1 MNPVTH
7 QITTLLRVKDEA
19 TAVLQKYAAMLR
31 EVQERTDAVL
41 TNMRALNRS
50 LRPSNAA
57 LAAQRESLGLA
68 TKEAGI
74 RADMSAAQIKQS
86 EAMIAARRA
95 SLDLSER
102 ELALQKRMTVISG
115 GGGSGGGRR
124 HGWVGAA
131 NHVGS
136 NMMWGGAGILGAA
149 AYATQKAIDFN
160 QTSMETAIALGSYN
174 RTPAQRA
181 GDMKS
186 LQRAAMQGSEAT
198 GFFSAQDI
206 LEGLKV
212 AATAGARPLVEK
224 MGMGVFTQIAPAL
237 SRYMDV
243 VGRLKGESAEGA
255 AVEAIQLSHQYG
267 AYTPDAINKI
277 LNAAA
282 TLAILMPDRMSTAVT
297 ASGYVAPTGI
307 NLAGIQPEAVLA
319 FLATADQTGLGRGRA
334 GARLKDF
341 IEAVA
346 NRPHGKAKIAA
357 YKSLGLAGALDAN
370 GNMSLTKTFDILGSN
385 ADRMK
390 RQDFRDAVRVAFGA
404 PGSVVAAIFSD
415 PSKRAMFQANENVIG
430 QAVKKGDLTTIQ
442 NLLKGTPG
450 GAEATALARLNN
462 DLIKFGEYGVPIAVK
477 FFDTINPKLKEF
489 GDWIDTHP
497 QQATQLFDGLVHAGE
512 GMLVLGGALK
522 TLALIGGTVNA
533 LRTLYGAITAVKASS
548 GAAAV
553 VNSVAISLRG
563 LAGAGAAFL
572 ASPFGKA
579 FSLAGVVLG
588 TTSFELTSDAR
599 KQLID
604 QYGYGYW
611 KYLKGKHPGTNP
623 YSFDPSQGDMTPQQ
637 WLRRS
642 HPGPVAPGEGGGFG
656 HHAYPTGRAHPTHAA
671 VGGAQVHVGT
681 IEINVHEV
689 NDGRKVA
696 QIAAEELR
704 KLLGSGSAVRSKAR
718 TSGRIPTSG
727 WEPPVLSAL
736 TPVGNAAALG

>member
-1 MNPVTH
+1 
-7 QITTLLRVKDEA
+7 
-19 TAVLQKYAAMLR
+19 MLR

-41 TNMRALNRS
+41 ANMRALNRS
-50 LRPSNAA
+50 MRPSTAA

-86 EAMIAARRA
+86 DAMVAARRA

-102 ELALQKRMTVISG
+102 ELALQKRMTVVAG

-160 QTSMETAIALGSYN
+160 QTSLETAIALGSYN

-181 GDMKS
+181 GDMRA

-357 YKSLGLAGALDAN
+357 YNSLGLAGALDAN
-370 GNMSLTKTFDILGSN
+370 GNMSLTKTFDILG
-385 ADRMK
+385 ADAQRMK
-390 RQDFRDAVRVAFGA
+390 KQDFRDAVRVAYGA

-450 GAEATALARLNN
+450 GAEATSLARLNN

-477 FFDTINPKLKEF
+477 FFDTINPRLKEF
-489 GDWIDTHP
+489 GDWIDAHP
-497 QQATQLFDGLVHAGE
+497 QQATQLFDGLVHVGE
-512 GMLVLGGALK
+512 GMLIFGGALK
-522 TLALIGGTVNA
+522 VMALIGGTVNA
-533 LRTLYGAITAVKASS
+533 VRTLYTAIFALNAAGGVAGLISKVATALPGLSS
-548 GAAAV
+548 
-553 VNSVAISLRG
+553 G
-563 LAGAGAAFL
+563 LAGVAETIGVLMPLLLTDGGVGHDDARADLVKRYGAAYV
-572 ASPFGKA
+572 KA
-579 FSLAGVVLG
+579 L
-588 TTSFELTSDAR
+588 DAR
-599 KQLID
+599 HHAKV
-604 QYGYGYW
+604 
-611 KYLKGKHPGTNP
+611 
-623 YSFDPSQGDMTPQQ
+623 YSFDPSQGDPTPQQ
-637 WLRRS
+637 FYAKHKKVHAPSGGLALPKEY
-642 HPGPVAPGEGGGFG
+642 HPVANPFDPFPAGRTPFTTPIIPTHPAGPV
-656 HHAYPTGRAHPTHAA
+656 HAE
-671 VGGAQVHVGT
+671 
-681 IEINVHEV
+681 ININVHDAT
-689 NDGRKVA
+689 DGRKVA
-696 QIAAEELR
+696 RIAADELR
-704 KLLGSGSAVRSKAR
+704 KLLGSGSAVRSQAR
-718 TSGRIPTSG
+718 TSGRIATSG

-736 TPVGNAAALG
+736 SPIGNAAALG